1 VHEKRI
7 EIRWRDLDPA
17 DHVNNAVFLTY
28 LEEARDEWL
37 NRTLG
42 DGGGWDYLLARVA
55 LDYRRELRLEDDEVV
70 VRIGLARVGTS
81 SVTTREELLTAA
93 GELAAE
99 AEAVVVARD
108 SASGKTRPLTDKE
121 REALARDA

>member
-1 VHEKRI
+1 MHEKRI
-7 EIRWRDLDPA
+7 EIRWRDLDA
-17 DHVNNAVFLTY
+17 AGHVNNAVFLTY

-37 NRTLG
+37 DRTLG
-42 DGGGWDYLLARVA
+42 ETWDYLLARVA
-55 LDYRRELRLEDDEVV
+55 VDYRRELRLEDDEV
-70 VRIGLARVGTS
+70 LARCGVARIGTS

-108 SASGKTRPLTDKE
+108 PASGRARPLSAEE
-121 REALARDA
+121 RAALAREA

>member
-7 EIRWRDLDPA
+7 EIRWRDLDAA

-37 NRTLG
+37 DRTFRR
-42 DGGGWDYLLARVA
+42 DGGWDYLLARVA
-55 LDYRRELRLEDDEVV
+55 VDYRRELRLEDDEVV
-70 VRIGLARVGTS
+70 ARIGLARVGTTS
-81 SVTTREELLTAA
+81 LTTREELLTAA

-108 SASGKTRPLTDKE
+108 SDSGRPRPLSPEE
-121 REALARDA
+121 RAALERGA

>member
-70 VRIGLARVGTS
+70 VRIGLARVGNS
-81 SVTTREELLTAA
+81 SVTTREELRTAA

-108 SASGKTRPLTDKE
+108 SATGQTRPLTAE
-121 REALARDA
+121 ERDALERDA

>member
-37 NRTLG
+37 NHTLG

-70 VRIGLARVGTS
+70 VRIGLARVGNS

-108 SASGKTRPLTDKE
+108 SATGQTRPLTAEE

>member
-7 EIRWRDLDPA
+7 EIRWRDLDAA

-70 VRIGLARVGTS
+70 VRIGLARVGNS
-81 SVTTREELLTAA
+81 SVTTREELLTAT

-108 SASGKTRPLTDKE
+108 SATGRTRPLTDEE
-121 REALARDA
+121 REALAREP

>member
-7 EIRWRDLDPA
+7 EIRWRDLDA
-17 DHVNNAVFLTY
+17 ANHVNNAVFLTY

-37 NRTLG
+37 DRMFGG
-42 DGGGWDYLLARVA
+42 DGGWDYLLARVA
-55 LDYRRELRLEDDEVV
+55 VDYKRELRLEDDEVLA
-70 VRIGLARVGTS
+70 RIGLARVGTT
-81 SVTTREELLTAA
+81 SVTTREELLTGA

-108 SASGKTRPLTDKE
+108 SDSGRPRPLSPEE
-121 REALARDA
+121 RAALERRA